1 MRGVFA
7 NPKLTPAAKVSSAV
21 GSMDSSLE
29 KASAPDAAK
38 TRRFVD
44 RLFSPGMF
52 VRVRLPIGEPH
63 KALLI
68 IDRAIQ
74 SDQGLKF
81 VYVLD
86 ARNKVQTRSIKTGPL
101 QEDGLRVVDGE
112 IKPDDWVVVGGI
124 QQVRPQMELKPDQR
138 PMPSLVGQP
147 EATPQATGRATP
159 AASAAGKTKD

>member
-1 MRGVFA
+1 
-7 NPKLTPAAKVSSAV
+7 
-21 GSMDSSLE
+21 
-29 KASAPDAAK
+29 
-38 TRRFVD
+38 
-44 RLFSPGMF
+44 MF

-86 ARNKVQTRSIKTGPL
+86 AQNKVQTRSIKTGPL

-112 IKPDDWVVVGGI
+112 IKPDDWVVVGAI
-124 QQVRPQMELKPDQR
+124 QQVRPQMEVKPDRR
-138 PMPSLVGQP
+138 PMPSLAGQS
-147 EATPQATGRATP
+147 EAGPQAAGRAKP
-159 AASAAGKTKD
+159 GPSATGKPKD